1 MKETSLPNLSRDRKF
16 ENHNSGALNRHDINS
31 GAYRKVIHK
40 TVQAWLLDVDWPIL
54 DKVEDYVGKNYTK
67 MNHLILWKLNKRISL
82 ATQLKTDYHTSGTHM
97 QVTNYGLGG
106 LCEQHFDPV
115 GIMELDEKA
124 INPPSLRYTGD
135 TIGTFMAWLGDTE
148 AGGGTAYIHPG
159 YEGVIMPEKGIT
171 NYAIL

>member
-1 MKETSLPNLSRDRKF
+1 MKEKSLPNLSRDRRF
-16 ENHNSGALNRHDINS
+16 DNHNSGALNRHDINS

-40 TVQAWLLDVDWPIL
+40 TVQSWLFDVDWPIL
-54 DKVEDYVGKNYTK
+54 DKAENYVGKNYTK
-67 MNHLILWKLNKRISL
+67 MNHLVLWKLNKRISL

-124 INPPSLRYTGD
+124 IYPPSLRYTGD

-148 AGGGTAYIHPG
+148 AGGGTAYINPG
-159 YEGVIMPEKGIT
+159 YEGVIMPEKGT
-171 NYAIL
+171 KDYALL